1 MKIKEIQPNQGNIEV
16 TAQVAQKEAPRTFE
30 KFGKQGKV
38 CNVIIKDESGTIKLT
53 LWNDDIDKINQ
64 GDTIK
69 LTNGWCSEYKS
80 EKQLST
86 GKFGKIEVL
95 SSNAQANF
103 VTNDPS
109 LLSGGLK
116 AEEDDSDISADV
128 EQFDEEEFV
137 D

>member
-1 MKIKEIQPNQGNIEV
+1 MKIKEIQANQGNIEI
-16 TAQVAQKEAPRTFE
+16 TAQVAQKEAPRSFE

-38 CNVIIKDESGTIKLT
+38 CNVMIKDESGTIKLT
-53 LWNDDIDKINQ
+53 LWNDDIDKVNQ

-95 SSNAQANF
+95 ASSAQANF

-116 AEEDDSDISADV
+116 AEDDESSESGDV